1 MQFLRSNRAVPDCMG
16 AQVMSMRRSGIRTC
30 HILNHLAAER
40 GGHKYVPFLKKDLY
54 NWIGRQRELEEE
66 EETDAE
72 GALGYLECLGLRDPN
87 FFETHTKDG
96 EYRLADLFWADGIS
110 RDDYGRFGEIIAFDT
125 TYKKNAYNK
134 PLLLFV
140 DVNHHFRTVVFAVAL
155 LYDEKEDTYIWLLEE
170 FLQCM
175 NNKLPQVVVT
185 DGDKA
190 MAKAIEKVMPNA
202 VHRLCAWHLQKNVTI
217 NVPHPIFKT
226 RFNEL
231 LYQYCTKEEFDESWS
246 GLVTEFQLQDSQ
258 WAAITYNNRR
268 SWAECFLLGNFF
280 AGLRTTQRSESMN
293 SYLSHFLTSKLKL
306 KDLVGQ
312 VDKAIQSIRHTERE
326 DDFISNNTSPQFPS
340 NILQQYYQQVA
351 SVLTRN
357 MYDKVAQQID
367 NALAYSI
374 DLISVEFGCRV
385 FSLSRFRRGLV
396 RSVVR
401 YVIDH
406 DHFECSCMLF
416 QSDGIPCRHM
426 FAVMK
431 HLNLPCIP
439 KPLLKERWRKD
450 AKLRGELSRAPHDR
464 VPRDVLLCTRW
475 GSLTSR
481 LNAMG
486 YYATQRD
493 DTYEEALSE
502 MSRLEEKFKTTCGQ
516 PNDAFE
522 SRHVVHGDYRSQQQ
536 QRVIGDP
543 AIVRTKGREPNKTK
557 SKYKGVDN
565 ATPRKN
571 RCRNCNQLG
580 HDRATCKVVPEVDN
594 QSMETEDPT
603 SSNYPMY
610 YTPNVDDIS
619 QSERS

>member
-1 MQFLRSNRAVPDCMG
+1 MQFLRSNCAVPDCMG

-40 GGHKYVPFLKKDLY
+40 GGHEYVPFLKKDLY
-54 NWIGRQRELEEE
+54 NWVGRQRELEEE
-66 EETDAE
+66 EETNAE

-87 FFETHTKDG
+87 FFETHTIDA
-96 EYRLADLFWADGIS
+96 EYRLANLFWADGIS

-125 TYKKNAYNK
+125 TYKNNAYNK
-134 PLLLFV
+134 PLLLFFG
-140 DVNHHFRTVVFAVAL
+140 VNHHFRTVVFAVAL

-231 LYQYCTKEEFDESWS
+231 LYQYCTEEEFDETWS

-258 WAAITYNNRR
+258 WATITYNNRR
-268 SWAECFLLGNFF
+268 SWAECFLRGNFF
-280 AGLRTTQRSESMN
+280 AGLKTTQRSESMN

-306 KDLVGQ
+306 KDLDGQ

-326 DDFISNNTSPQFPS
+326 YDFISNNTSLQFPS

-351 SVLTRN
+351 LVLTRN

-374 DLISVEFGCRV
+374 DSTSVEFGCRLHAIPV
-385 FSLSRFRRGLV
+385 RRNLV
-396 RSVVR
+396 STYVCGNEAFEPTLHPETSVK
-401 YVIDH
+401 
-406 DHFECSCMLF
+406 
-416 QSDGIPCRHM
+416 G
-426 FAVMK
+426 
-431 HLNLPCIP
+431 
-439 KPLLKERWRKD
+439 RWRKD
-450 AKLRGELSRAPHDR
+450 TKLRGELSSAPHDR
-464 VPRDVLLCTRW
+464 VPHDVLLCTRW

-486 YYATQRD
+486 YYATQCH

-502 MSRLEEKFKTTCGQ
+502 MSRLEEKFKTMCGQ
-516 PNDAFE
+516 PNDEFE
-522 SRHVVHGDYRSQQQ
+522 SSHVVHGDHRSQQQ

-543 AIVRTKGREPNKTK
+543 AIVRTKGREPNKKK

-580 HDRATCKVVPEVDN
+580 HNRATCKVVPEVDN
-594 QSMETEDPT
+594 QSMETEDPA

-619 QSERS
+619 QSQRS